1 MKTEISFTE
10 PDKTTFIQYLQKT
23 QADFRELSAKLEKTG
38 DPLQKEAAAALREF
52 LRNLEKEIRTRT
64 NEKQGELFPGEL
76 FPLFKPQKNVEL
88 KKDFA
93 LNFGG
98 LEKIEE
104 NYKHL
109 LGEKLHS
116 GLTLKQHIDKVRDWY
131 NSLHGEHL
139 GNWIKLFA
147 YAKAVKTF
155 AESGQDIINFRQ
167 IGESRFCFS
176 IKQDAKFFDYFIR
189 RDKKSGQFTTKA
201 KNKFLKWLYDN
212 QHTIEFPRID
222 TNGNLWNVPTRVYEY
237 AENISEKE
245 ILFVIDT
252 SILESAF
259 KDYVSIDITEIDFIN
274 DLWEGIADQDD
285 TFRKY
290 RLNSFI
296 DTPLKFL
303 LTLKQIYSRD
313 GGNFTTQNGYHGN
326 TQRLSKESLNNHMG
340 DMSERI
346 KKHLQS
352 GNNAGEKRGKLY
364 KKITILLLNT
374 IWKIALERKWL
385 MSEPKIEN
393 GTYIF
398 NINPGYFDRKETAKR
413 LKKP

>member
-1 MKTEISFTE
+1 VNKEIVLKEWEKLTFIESLLKTKTEI
-10 PDKTTFIQYLQKT
+10 Q
-23 QADFRELSAKLEKTG
+23 ELLEKLEKEG
-38 DPLQKEAAAALREF
+38 DPQKLQHVASLRTF
-52 LRNLEKEIRTRT
+52 LTNLENYISPQANDR
-64 NEKQGELFPGEL
+64 QGELFPEEI
-76 FPLFKPQKNVEL
+76 FPLFVPSKNVEL
-88 KKDFA
+88 KKEFA

-147 YAKAVKTF
+147 YAKAVKNY
-155 AESGQDIINFRQ
+155 ADSGQDMTNFRQ

-176 IKQDAKFFDYFIR
+176 IKQDAKFFEYFIR

-201 KNKFLKWLYDN
+201 KEKFLKWLYDN

-237 AENISEKE
+237 AENVSEKE
-245 ILFVIDT
+245 ILFIIDT

-259 KDYVSIDITEIDFIN
+259 KDYVSIDISEIDLIN
-274 DLWEGIADQDD
+274 DLWDGIADQDD
-285 TFRKY
+285 TFREY

-303 LTLKQIYSRD
+303 LTLKQIYSRE
-313 GGNFTTQNGYHGN
+313 GGNFATQSGYYGN
-326 TQRLSKESLNNHMG
+326 TQKLTQESLNNHMG
-340 DMSERI
+340 NLSERI
-346 KKHLQS
+346 KRHLQS
-352 GNNAGEKRGKLY
+352 RGKAGL
-364 KKITILLLNT
+364 KKSNVSNNITKLLLNT
-374 IWKIALERKWL
+374 IWKIAIERKWL
-385 MSEPKIEN
+385 MSEPKNEK
-393 GTYIF
+393 GTWTF
-398 NINPGYFDRKETAKR
+398 NINPAYFDKKETAKR